1 MRFCCRVLISSTIAL
16 AGACSPTT
24 TLPTPDTRAPGA
36 PTRQLAVVQSDGAV
50 SLTWK
55 NAEDGDLARTLLAR
69 FEPGGRARKPE
80 GTPSVGDAV
89 GTDGTVI
96 FLGLAESFVDLR
108 APTTC
113 GSVSYRLWS
122 QDTQGRWSEDIALV
136 ELAPGITSPAPS
148 QPVTMVTAAVPPG
161 SNFLLV
167 SWVNPPSSSGFFQTT
182 LVRKVGAAPGSITD
196 GDTVLTTMGGQ
207 YGESLRNLAPGTRL
221 FYAAFPCNQCGRC
234 QAMPAVASFT
244 VPGNTDGGAS
254 DAGSPRDAGVD
265 SDAGPP
271 MDAGAPD
278 AGPPSPTVF
287 TVTLAPDGQRVLLAW
302 MNPDAGSFDRA
313 RITRTVTGTGPDGGA
328 VASTVQVFEGTA
340 TSASERVDGL
350 LPSRAYTYR
359 AVGCSTSACDT
370 TGVTA
375 PLTLTL
381 KQALRGGGYTLFWRH
396 ASADVCSDRT
406 TLCPTTL
413 PSGQTCGQALA
424 GTMNDNW
431 WKTCVS
437 DSPTCSTTAR
447 QLNVVNSSNETM
459 AVRAWFQMNG
469 VTVGRVLT
477 SEFCR
482 CFTTA
487 QQFMFGPTIEQSGDL
502 TFFVYE
508 ESLRCAKS
516 FRLLNETPA
525 MGTNTGLVSHAG
537 FTCPTLDSLA
547 WGEAAIFKPQAPTT
561 RACTTVGSCNADE
574 ACVSGFCVK
583 PLFIGRVPAL
593 GANAWSTLP

>member
-1 MRFCCRVLISSTIAL
+1 MRSSRVLISSAVVFTA
-16 AGACSPTT
+16 ACSPTT

-36 PTRQLAVVQSDGAV
+36 PTRQLATVQSDGTV

-55 NAEDGDLARTLLAR
+55 NAEDGDLARTLVAR

-80 GTPSVGDAV
+80 GTPAVGDAI

-122 QDTQGRWSEDIALV
+122 QDTQGRWSDDIALL
-136 ELAPGITSPAPS
+136 ELAPGATSPAPS
-148 QPVTMVTAAVPPG
+148 QPVTMLTAAIPSS

-167 SWVNPPSSSGFFQTT
+167 SWVNPPTSSGFFQTT
-182 LVRKVGAAPGSITD
+182 LVRKVGAPPASLTD
-196 GDTVLTTMGGQ
+196 GDTVLTTSGAQ
-207 YGESLRNLAPGTRL
+207 YGESLRTVAPGTRL
-221 FYAAFPCNQCGRC
+221 FYGAFPCNACGRC
-234 QAMPAVASFT
+234 QAMPAVVSFT
-244 VPGNTDGGAS
+244 MPTNADGGAVDS
-254 DAGSPRDAGVD
+254 GILDAGQLVDSGVADAGVD
-265 SDAGPP
+265 AGPV
-271 MDAGAPD
+271 
-278 AGPPSPTVF
+278 PSPGSF
-287 TVTLAPDGQRVLLAW
+287 SATLSADGQRVLLAW
-302 MNPDAGSFDRA
+302 MNPDAGRFDHA
-313 RITRTVTGTGPDGGA
+313 RITRTVSEPDGGNTN
-328 VASTVQVFEGTA
+328 TVQVFEGNA

-350 LPSRAYTYR
+350 LPARAYTYA
-359 AVGCSTSACDT
+359 AVGCSTSTCEA
-370 TGVTA
+370 TGVTT

-396 ASADVCSDRT
+396 ASADVCSDRS

-431 WKTCVS
+431 WKSCVS

-447 QLNVVNSSNETM
+447 QLNVVDSSNETM
-459 AVRAWFQMNG
+459 AVRTWFQMNG
-469 VTVGRVLT
+469 VTVGRMLS
-477 SEFCR
+477 SEYCR
-482 CFTTA
+482 CVTTA
-487 QQFMFGPTIEQSGDL
+487 QQFMFGPTIEQSQDL
-502 TFFVYE
+502 TLFVYE
-508 ESLRCAKS
+508 ENLRCAKS
-516 FRLLNETPA
+516 YRLLNETPS
-525 MGTNTGLVSHAG
+525 MGTNTGMVSHAG
-537 FTCPTLDSLA
+537 FSCPTLDSLA

-561 RACTTVGSCNADE
+561 RACTTVGTCNADE

-583 PLFIGRVPAL
+583 PLFVGRVPAL

>member
-1 MRFCCRVLISSTIAL
+1 MRSSRVLISSIIAL
-16 AGACSPTT
+16 AACGPTT

-36 PTRQLAVVQSDGAV
+36 PTSQTATVQSDGSV

-55 NAEDGDLARTLLAR
+55 NAADGDLARTLVAR
-69 FEPGGRARKPE
+69 FQPGGRARKPE
-80 GTPSVGDAV
+80 GTPSVGDAI

-136 ELAPGITSPAPS
+136 ELTPGATSPAPS
-148 QPVTMVTAAVPPG
+148 QPVTMMSAAVPSG
-161 SNFLLV
+161 STSLVV
-167 SWVNPPSSSGFFQTT
+167 SWVNPPTSSGFFQTT
-182 LVRKVGAAPGSITD
+182 LVRKVGAAPASVTD
-196 GDTVLTTMGGQ
+196 GDTVLTTSGSQ
-207 YGESLRNLAPGTRL
+207 YAQSIRTLAPGTRL
-221 FYAAFPCNQCGRC
+221 FFAAFPCNACGRC
-234 QAMPAVASFT
+234 QAMPAVVSFT
-244 VPGNTDGGAS
+244 VPTNSDGGAADAGILDAGQPVS
-254 DAGSPRDAGVD
+254 DAGGL
-265 SDAGPP
+265 
-271 MDAGAPD
+271 
-278 AGPPSPTVF
+278 SPT
-287 TVTLAPDGQRVLLAW
+287 TLSATLSADGQRVVLAW
-302 MNPDAGSFDRA
+302 LNPDAGAFDRA
-313 RITRTVTGTGPDGGA
+313 RVTRTLTESGPDGGP
-328 VASTVQVFEGTA
+328 VSTTVQVFEGAA

-350 LPSRAYTYR
+350 LPSRTYTYR
-359 AVGCSTSACDT
+359 AVGCSTAACET
-370 TGVTA
+370 TGVTV

-381 KQALRGGGYTLFWRH
+381 KQALRGGGYTVFWRH
-396 ASADVCSDRT
+396 ASADVCNDRT

-437 DSPTCSTTAR
+437 DSPTCSTNAR

-459 AVRAWFQMNG
+459 AVRMWFQTNG
-469 VTVGRVLT
+469 VTVGRMLT

-487 QQFMFGPTIEQSGDL
+487 QQFMFGPTLEQSQDL

-508 ESLRCAKS
+508 EALRCAKS
-516 FRLLNETPA
+516 YRLLNEAPS
-525 MGTNTGLVSHAG
+525 MGTNTGMVSHAG
-537 FTCPTLDSLA
+537 FSCPTLDSLA

-561 RACTTVGSCNADE
+561 RACTTVGSCSADE

>member
-1 MRFCCRVLISSTIAL
+1 MRSSRVLISSTLAL
-16 AGACSPTT
+16 ATACGPTT

-36 PTRQLAVVQSDGAV
+36 PTNQLATVQSDGSV

-55 NAEDGDLARTLLAR
+55 NAEDGDLARTLVAR
-69 FEPGGRARKPE
+69 FQPGGRARKPE
-80 GTPSVGDAV
+80 GTPAVGDAI

-122 QDTQGRWSEDIALV
+122 QDTQGRWSEDIALI
-136 ELAPGITSPAPS
+136 ELPAGATSPAPT
-148 QPVTMVTAAVPPG
+148 QPVTMMTAAASQG
-161 SNFLLV
+161 SPFLLV
-167 SWVNPPSSSGFFQTT
+167 SWVNPPTSSGFFQTT
-182 LVRKVGAAPGSITD
+182 LVRKEGSAPGSLTD
-196 GDTVLTTMGGQ
+196 GDTVLTSMGTQ
-207 YGESLRNLAPGTRL
+207 YFQSLRSIAPGTRL
-221 FYAAFPCNQCGRC
+221 FYGAFACNTCGRC
-234 QAMPAVASFT
+234 QAMPTTVSFT
-244 VPGNTDGGAS
+244 LPTGSDGGAA
-254 DAGSPRDAGVD
+254 DGGLD
-265 SDAGPP
+265 SGILS
-271 MDAGAPD
+271 MDAGAPVD
-278 AGPPSPTVF
+278 AGTPSPTSF
-287 TVTLAPDGQRVLLAW
+287 SATLSADGQRVLLAW
-302 MNPDAGSFDRA
+302 LNPDAGTFDRA
-313 RITRTVTGTGPDGGA
+313 RITRTVTESGPDGGA
-328 VASTVQVFEGTA
+328 VSTTVQVFEGLA

-359 AVGCSTSACDT
+359 AVGCSTAACDT

-437 DSPTCSTTAR
+437 DSPTCSTSAR

-459 AVRAWFQMNG
+459 AVRTWFQMNG
-469 VTVGRVLT
+469 VTVGRMLT

-487 QQFMFGPTIEQSGDL
+487 QQFMFGPTLEQSQDL

-508 ESLRCAKS
+508 ENLRCAKS
-516 FRLLNETPA
+516 IRLLNEAPS
-525 MGTNTGLVSHAG
+525 MGTNTGMVSHAG
-537 FTCPTLDSLA
+537 FTCPTLDTLA

-574 ACVSGFCVK
+574 ACVNGLCVK